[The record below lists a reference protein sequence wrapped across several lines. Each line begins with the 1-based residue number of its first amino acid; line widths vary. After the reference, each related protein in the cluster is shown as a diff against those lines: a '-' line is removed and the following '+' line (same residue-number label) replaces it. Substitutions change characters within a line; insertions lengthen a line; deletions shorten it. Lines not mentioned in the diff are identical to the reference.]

1 MRDFLKYTLATLT
14 GLFIGGILLGLVFFI
29 GLIGWV
35 ASATS
40 EPVTAVHDNSV
51 FTLKL
56 EGSLLERYT
65 TDPWDSY
72 LNSQLN
78 TSGLEQITAAIRKAK
93 SNDKIKGIYLEA
105 GQLEASPASLQAIR
119 RELLDFKQSG
129 KFIVAYSGHYG
140 QGAYY
145 LSSVA
150 DKVILNPAGSLDWK
164 GLSATTVFYKG
175 LLEKAGIEMQVFRV
189 GTYKSAVEPFVATE
203 MSPANRRQTQAF
215 LDDTWRQ
222 LLGDVADTRRLT
234 AERLQELADRHTGL
248 APAEEA
254 VRSGLADTLMYKD
267 QVLAYLKQLTGTDED
282 DRLETLDL
290 GQMAGIRTS
299 AAEGEKKD
307 QIAVY
312 YAFGEIDGNGSDYG
326 KSGINS
332 ERVICDLRDL
342 RTDDDVKAVVL
353 RINSP
358 GGSAYGS
365 EQIWR
370 EVCLLQACKPVVVSM
385 GDYAAS
391 GGYYIACAAD
401 HILAESTT
409 LTGSIGV
416 FGLLPNARQL
426 FTDKLGLR
434 AETVK
439 TGGLADIGSTVR
451 PLTAAEKAGLQQGVE
466 QTYELFTRRCAEGR
480 HLPQDSVKAMAEGR
494 VWSGQAAL
502 RLGLVDELGGLRRAV
517 EVAAAKAGID
527 HYAVAG
533 YPQKESTLDKL
544 LSLKADSYI
553 HSRLQAL
560 FGVYGN
566 GLGLL
571 RQLDRID
578 RIQARLPFDLE
589 VN

>member
-254 VRSGLADTLMYKD
+254 VRSGLADTLLYKD

-299 AAEGEKKD
+299 AAEGENYEWTEMYDRMAKD
-307 QIAVY
+307 AEEEGFPEMAE
-312 YAFGEIDGNGSDYG
+312 AFRRVGEIEKAHEERYRKLLNNVEMQQVFA
-326 KSGINS
+326 KSGQTMW
-332 ERVICDLRDL
+332 ECRVCGHL
-342 RTDDDVKAVVL
+342 VVGTAA
-353 RINSP
+353 P
-358 GGSAYGS
+358 
-365 EQIWR
+365 
-370 EVCLLQACKPVVVSM
+370 EVCPVC
-385 GDYAAS
+385 
-391 GGYYIACAAD
+391 GYSRSYF
-401 HILAESTT
+401 E
-409 LTGSIGV
+409 
-416 FGLLPNARQL
+416 
-426 FTDKLGLR
+426 
-434 AETVK
+434 
-439 TGGLADIGSTVR
+439 VR
-451 PLTAAEKAGLQQGVE
+451 
-466 QTYELFTRRCAEGR
+466 
-480 HLPQDSVKAMAEGR
+480 
-494 VWSGQAAL
+494 
-502 RLGLVDELGGLRRAV
+502 
-517 EVAAAKAGID
+517 
-527 HYAVAG
+527 
-533 YPQKESTLDKL
+533 KEN
-544 LSLKADSYI
+544 Y
-553 HSRLQAL
+553 
-560 FGVYGN
+560 
-566 GLGLL
+566 
-571 RQLDRID
+571 
-578 RIQARLPFDLE
+578 
-589 VN
+589 